1 MSTEECTEALMRVY
15 HFTPDKL
22 KETLKNPELT
32 LKLITLAQEAGVE
45 NGCDKAV
52 GNLLYETAG
61 KFPAG
66 ALEHRPKLAAVI
78 GNGELSK
85 KEQLIEAFNYF
96 KTLKG
101 DFNEAEFKATSG
113 IGLEVTDDQI
123 VEYIRALI
131 KEREEEIKERG
142 TWVWMDLFKVLK
154 DHFKFHQKEARA
166 LLEKE
171 FGPMPK
177 GKEPVRAKPT
187 DAAAVAEAKR
197 KRKEQ
202 EEREKEEKRITLS
215 ESINLHDPRENPFC
229 KKRPELL
236 AKHLAETGGRVV
248 TRFPPEPNGYLH
260 IGHAKAMNIN
270 FGYAK
275 RNGGWC
281 YLRFDDT
288 NPEKESQE
296 YIDSIL
302 DSVRWLGHEPYKVTH
317 AADYFEQLYE
327 FAKVLIRRDKAF
339 VCHQTG
345 EQMKASRKK
354 RRETGIPDPSP
365 WRDRPIEE
373 SLRLFEDMRAGKFKE
388 GEVTLR
394 MKQDLTSNN
403 PCLWDHVAYRVKYV
417 PHPHAGDK
425 WCIYPSYDF
434 THCICDSL
442 ENITHS
448 LCSLEFEVRRESY
461 EWVLDA
467 LDIYRSPQIE
477 YSRLNITYTV
487 MSKRK
492 LIQLVD
498 EKYVTGWD
506 DPRMLTVNGLRRRGY
521 TPEAINAFCERVGVT
536 RTFNMQDYEL
546 LEECCRQDLEVR
558 ADRAMVVINPLRV
571 VLTNYPEDRVEERT
585 MPRHPDPAQ
594 GRGTIPIPFS
604 RVLYID
610 RNDFRLE
617 DSPTYFRLA
626 PGKEVRLKNAYNIR
640 CTEALRDVHGN
651 VVELRAEVDLS
662 NTNKPKGNIHWV
674 AQPAPGVDPLTIE
687 VRVYDRLFKSR
698 LPEGTKEEPKNFLD
712 DINPDSL
719 HVIHGAFAN
728 AHLKDVK
735 LYDRYQFEREGYFVV
750 DKDTTADKLVWNRIV
765 TLKEDKLKDKQ

>member
-1 MSTEECTEALMRVY
+1 MTTEERSAALMRVY
-15 HFTPDKL
+15 HFADSKL

-32 LKLITLAQEAGVE
+32 LKLLALAREAGVE
-45 NGCDKAV
+45 DGCDKAV

-66 ALEHRPKLAAVI
+66 ALEHRAKLCAVI
-78 GNGELSK
+78 GNGELKK

-96 KTLKG
+96 KNLKG
-101 DFNEAEFKATSG
+101 DFNEDAFKATAG

-123 VEYIRALI
+123 VEAIRALI
-131 KEREEEIKERG
+131 GEREEEIKERG

-154 DHFKFHQKEARA
+154 DRFKFHQKEARE

-177 GKEPVRAKPT
+177 GKEPARAKPT
-187 DAAAVAEAKR
+187 DAAAVEEAR
-197 KRKEQ
+197 KK
-202 EEREKEEKRITLS
+202 EEREREERKISLN
-215 ESINLHDPRENPFC
+215 ESIKLHAPRDNPFC

-236 AKHLAETGGRVV
+236 EKHLRETGGRVV

-260 IGHAKAMNIN
+260 IGHAKAMNLN

-296 YIDSIL
+296 YIDSIT

-317 AADYFEQLYE
+317 AADYFDQLYE
-327 FAKVLIRRDKAF
+327 FAKELIRRDKAF
-339 VCHQTG
+339 VCHQTAD
-345 EQMKASRKK
+345 EMKAGRQA
-354 RRETGIPDPSP
+354 RRETGVPHPSP

-373 SLRLFEDMRAGKFKE
+373 SLRLFEDMRMGKFKE
-388 GEVTLR
+388 GEATLR
-394 MKQDLTSNN
+394 MKQDLTSHN
-403 PCLWDHVAYRVKYV
+403 PCLWDHVAYRVKFV

-434 THCICDSL
+434 THCICDSI

-506 DPRMLTVNGLRRRGY
+506 DPRLLTVNGLRRRGY
-521 TPEAINAFCERVGVT
+521 TPESINAFCERVGVT

-558 ADRAMVVINPLRV
+558 ADRAMVVLNPLRV
-571 VLTNYPEDRVEERT
+571 VLTNYPEDRVEDRA
-585 MPRHPDPAQ
+585 MPVHPDPAQ
-594 GRGTIPIPFS
+594 NRGTVAIPLS
-604 RVLYID
+604 RVVYID

-617 DSPTYFRLA
+617 DSPTYYRLA
-626 PGKEVRLKNAYNIR
+626 PGKEVRLKYAYNIR
-640 CTEALRDVHGN
+640 CTQVIQDADGN
-651 VVELRAEVDLS
+651 VTELRAEVDLA

-674 AQPAPGVDPLTIE
+674 AQPAPGVEPMAME
-687 VRVYDRLFKSR
+687 VRIYDRLFKSR

-719 HVIHGAFAN
+719 HVIRGALAN
-728 AHLKDVK
+728 PHLRSAK
-735 LYDRYQFEREGYFVV
+735 LYDRFQFEREGYFVV
-750 DKDTTADKLVWNRIV
+750 DKDSTEDHLVWNRIV
-765 TLKEDKLKDKQ
+765 TLKEDKLKDAKQ